1 MEENQIIPASTPS
14 RKAGKTVNGKQVSV
28 TIPLPEPGETVS
40 LEVARYNLTILVE
53 RGAAE
58 TQEQL
63 RGRYTVVAPTGTD
76 RRLHAARIGVGA
88 VKGKR
93 ISITLCTQDGPR
105 EKAIQSGNRID
116 SVSLDIVTCT
126 NCIKIMRDEGIEI
139 KGAGE

>member
-1 MEENQIIPASTPS
+1 MEENKISTSPS
-14 RKAGKTVNGKQVSV
+14 RKAGKTINGKQITV
-28 TIPLPEPGETVS
+28 TIPLLEPGETTT
-40 LEVARYNLTILVE
+40 LEVPRYNITILVE

-63 RGRYTVVAPTGTD
+63 RERYTVVAPTGTD

-93 ISITLCTQDGPR
+93 ISITLCTQDGPK

-116 SVSLDIVTCT
+116 NVPLDIVTCS
-126 NCIKIMRDEGIEI
+126 NCVKVLQEEGIEI
-139 KGAGE
+139 KGASA